1 MNLPCNDAQLLVMS
15 YLDGQLS
22 EAQAAPLRKHLLE
35 CQPCRASAQDHK
47 NTTRWFVRP
56 EPVAVPRDFAA
67 RVARRAFQGDRGE
80 QLVEVGASR
89 EIAGAS
95 FAQPEA
101 REPWARE
108 ASSRENGR
116 MLRFVLG
123 LTSVAAAAAIC
134 ISIAVRSLTLPSGDH
149 MAADDRT
156 PVLPLDEALQALDK
170 LNAKDA
176 AHFAQPATAHPGAN
190 PARGDSK

>member
-80 QLVEVGASR
+80 RLVEARTSH
-89 EIAGAS
+89 EFAGAAV
-95 FAQPEA
+95 AQSEA
-101 REPWARE
+101 
-108 ASSRENGR
+108 RENGR

-123 LTSVAAAAAIC
+123 LTSVAAVAVIC
-134 ISIAVRSLTLPSGDH
+134 VSIGVRSLTLPSGDH

-156 PVLPLDEALQALDK
+156 PVLPLDEALQELDK

-176 AHFAQPATAHPGAN
+176 AHLAQPATAQPGAN